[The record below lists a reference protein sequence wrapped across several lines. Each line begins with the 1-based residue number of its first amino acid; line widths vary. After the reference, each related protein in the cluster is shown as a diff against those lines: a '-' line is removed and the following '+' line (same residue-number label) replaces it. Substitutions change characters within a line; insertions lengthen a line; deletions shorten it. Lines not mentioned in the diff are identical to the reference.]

1 MDIRAARSADVIG
14 ISKLVNL
21 HAELGDV
28 LPRTRT
34 QIKATLSDW
43 IVGSLNNEIVA
54 CVSLLSYNKNLAEVR
69 SLIVSDQMQGMGWG
83 ATLLEAI
90 ISEAKH
96 RKIPR
101 IFALTREESFFER
114 AGFLPSDRSHFPEKI
129 WRDCDQCPVKDNC
142 DEVAMELQLEKMP
155 HLYKNSEQPDTFVL
169 HQNSK
174 TLKEY

>member
-28 LPRTRT
+28 LPRTQT
-34 QIKATLSDW
+34 QIEATLSDW

-101 IFALTREESFFER
+101 IFALTRAESFFER
-114 AGFLPSDRSHFPEKI
+114 AGFSPSDRNHFPEKI

-142 DEVAMELQLEKMP
+142 DEVAMELQLEKMS
-155 HLYKNSEQPDTFVL
+155 HLYQNSEQPDTFVL
-169 HQNSK
+169 HQK
-174 TLKEY
+174 

>member
-1 MDIRAARSADVIG
+1 MDIRAARSADVTDIFR
-14 ISKLVNL
+14 LVNL
-21 HAELGDV
+21 HAELVDV

-43 IVGSLNNEIVA
+43 LVGSLNNEIVA

-83 ATLLEAI
+83 GTLLEAI

-101 IFALTREESFFER
+101 IFALTRAESFFER
-114 AGFLPSDRSHFPEKI
+114 AGFSPSDRSHFPEKI

-155 HLYKNSEQPDTFVL
+155 HLYQNSEQPDTFML
-169 HQNSK
+169 HQK
-174 TLKEY
+174 